1 MAWPRRYTV
10 EAYNVAEGV
19 SARTSEIVRETDAIT
34 LRRVDAVADAYV
46 DVAHPSATYGRST
59 SLRSDRD
66 EEGATQ
72 RTYLRFVVP
81 DLDGEP
87 ISALTLRVYGNSA
100 SNGQDVHPVPSTTWP
115 EATTSW
121 NNRPPASDPVVGA
134 VLKSLARRVG
144 HGRARQLCR
153 QQRADCQLRARRA
166 LDRLRQLRV
175 SRERE
180 PPAARDRD
188 PDGGHRAP
196 AAGGVSLASWAPAG
210 RSPPNGRTC
219 ASRHPERMLT
229 AATRG
234 PAPLAAVLRP
244 PSLATRTT
252 GQEARWGCR
261 T

>member
-1 MAWPRRYTV
+1 M
-10 EAYNVAEGV
+10 AEGV

-134 VLKSLARRVG
+134 VLKSSPA
-144 HGRARQLCR
+144 AW
-153 QQRADCQLRARRA
+153 ATAA
-166 LDRLRQLRV
+166 LDSFAVSSGQTVSFALDARSTASANFA
-175 SRERE
+175 SRESANRPQLVIE
-180 PPAARDRD
+180 TQTAAN
-188 PDGGHRAP
+188 RAP

-219 ASRHPERMLT
+219 ASRHPERRLT